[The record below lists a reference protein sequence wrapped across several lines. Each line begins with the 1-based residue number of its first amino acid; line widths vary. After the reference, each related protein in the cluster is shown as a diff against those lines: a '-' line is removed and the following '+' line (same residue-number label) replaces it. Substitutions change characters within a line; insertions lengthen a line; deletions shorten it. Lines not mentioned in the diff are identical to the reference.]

1 MAKGGGLKGP
11 QGPAKVDDV
20 KGVGPCST
28 PNDVT
33 GNAGKLQTEKS
44 VPEK

>member
-1 MAKGGGLKGP
+1 MAKGGALKGP
-11 QGPAKVDDV
+11 QGSPKVDDV
-20 KGVGPCST
+20 KGVGPAPM

-33 GNAGKLQTEKS
+33 GNQGALQTEKS